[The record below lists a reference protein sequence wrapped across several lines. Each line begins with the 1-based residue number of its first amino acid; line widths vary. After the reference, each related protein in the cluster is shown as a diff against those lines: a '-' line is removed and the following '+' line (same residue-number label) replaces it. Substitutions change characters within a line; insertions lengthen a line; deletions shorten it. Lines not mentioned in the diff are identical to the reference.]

1 MRARAGEKA
10 VTSFNKSVAQKLS
23 KLSEAQIQKL
33 FSSISSERDTLSSII
48 ESLSLGLII
57 LDKNYKLLLIN
68 KAAERCVPFTV
79 RPLPK
84 NDSSKLWELVS
95 DARISG
101 FLKNCFEKNKTSA
114 SEEFSVQT
122 SGGTVRFIQINISPL
137 VQEEKLEGCILTARD
152 ITEQRSQEILL
163 HRMESLAGLTNLA
176 ASVAHEIKNPL
187 GAISIHIQLLQ
198 KAVKKARESDGQL
211 PDQKFLEKYIDV
223 VNDEIANLNKIVM
236 DFLFAVRPVNATFE
250 LLEPNPLLQ
259 KFAEFFAPEF
269 SSKNVDLKLD
279 LCSDATRLLLDQKL
293 FREVVTN
300 LAQNALAAI
309 QEKFG
314 GSSGG
319 VFEIHSAF
327 KDNKFVLALKDN
339 GSGMSQE
346 TLSRVFEPYYTT
358 KASGTGLGLTMVY
371 KIVKEFS
378 GDIQVQSK
386 EGEGSAFVITLPVP
400 QTDKRLLEAK

>member
-1 MRARAGEKA
+1 MRLGQGEKA
-10 VTSFNKSVAQKLS
+10 VTNFNKSVAQKLS
-23 KLSEAQIQKL
+23 KLSDAQLQKL

-48 ESLSLGLII
+48 ESLSMGLVI

-95 DARISG
+95 DPEISS
-101 FLKNCFEKNKTSA
+101 FLKNCFEKNRSNA

-122 SGGTVRFIQINISPL
+122 SGGTIRFIQITISPL
-137 VQEEKLEGCILTARD
+137 VQEEKLEGCILSVRD

-198 KAVKKARESDGQL
+198 KAIKKARESDGLL

-236 DFLFAVRPVNATFE
+236 DFLFAVRPISATFE
-250 LLEPNPLLQ
+250 LLDPNPLLK
-259 KFAEFFAPEF
+259 KFADFFAPEF
-269 SSKNVDLKLD
+269 SSKNVELKVN
-279 LCSDATRLLLDQKL
+279 LCSESFRLMLDQKL

-309 QEKFG
+309 QDKFDG
-314 GSSGG
+314 KAGG
-319 VFEIHSAF
+319 VFEIRSAY
-327 KDNKFVLALKDN
+327 KDNKFALVIKDN
-339 GSGMSQE
+339 GAGMSE
-346 TLSRVFEPYYTT
+346 KTLARVFEPYYTT

-378 GDIQVQSK
+378 GDIQVESK
-386 EGEGSAFVITLPVP
+386 EGEGCAFIITLPVP

>member
-1 MRARAGEKA
+1 M
-10 VTSFNKSVAQKLS
+10 TNFNKSVAQKLS

-33 FSSISSERDTLSSII
+33 FSSITSERDALSSII

-57 LDKNYKLLLIN
+57 LDKDYKIVLAN
-68 KAAERCVPFTV
+68 KAAERCLPFTV

-84 NDSSKLWELVS
+84 NDSSKLWELVA
-95 DARISG
+95 DADIAA
-101 FLKNCFEKNKTSA
+101 FLKTCFEKNKTSA
-114 SEEFSVQT
+114 SEEFSVRA
-122 SGGTVRFIQINISPL
+122 SDERIRFIQLTLSPL
-137 VQEEKLEGCILTARD
+137 VQEEKLEGCILAVRD
-152 ITEQRSQEILL
+152 ITEQRNQEILL

-198 KAVKKARESDGQL
+198 KAVKKAREADGLL

-223 VNDEIANLNKIVM
+223 VNDEIANLNKIVV
-236 DFLFAVRPVNATFE
+236 DFLFAVRPVNANLE
-250 LLEPNPLLQ
+250 LLQPNPLLQ

-269 SSKNVDLKLD
+269 SNKNVELKLD
-279 LCSDATRLLLDQKL
+279 LCSDTTRLLLDQKL
-293 FREVVTN
+293 LRELVTN

-309 QEKFG
+309 CEKFNG
-314 GSSGG
+314 KAGG
-319 VFEIHSAF
+319 VIEIHTAI
-327 KDNKFVLALKDN
+327 KDNKFVILIKDN
-339 GSGMSQE
+339 GVGMSE
-346 TLSRVFEPYYTT
+346 KTLARVFEPYYTT
-358 KASGTGLGLTMVY
+358 KANGTGLGLTMVY

-378 GDIQVQSK
+378 GDIQVESR